1 MSIIDRYLVRQF
13 LRTFVIFFLSFTGLY
28 VVVDTF
34 SNLDDFLAYVEQEGN
49 LVHVLIEYYGY
60 RSLAFFNVTGGVLA
74 LIAAMFTVTGFQRTN
89 EVTAL
94 LAAGISKRR
103 IVKPVLIAAALVSL
117 VAIANREFV
126 VPRVRHELERSA
138 QSLAVDAGATLKPR
152 YDFRTRVFFGGA
164 KTFAHE
170 QRIAKP
176 SLRLSGELIEY
187 GETLAADE
195 AYYVAANEDH
205 PSGYLLRG
213 MTQPK
218 DLATRASLAIDGQT
232 TLFTPLE
239 HAWLRPDEC
248 FLASD
253 IPFEHLT
260 GARSWRQYASTAE
273 LITGLHNESLDLGPD
288 VRVAIHS
295 RFVQP
300 LLDVSLLF
308 LGLPIV
314 LSRENRNVF
323 LAIAMCGGIVLGFML
338 LNLTCQALGSS
349 GWLSPML
356 ASWLPL
362 FVCVPL
368 AALLADPLF
377 E

>member
-13 LRTFVIFFLSFTGLY
+13 LRTFAIFFLSFTGLY

-49 LVHVLIEYYGY
+49 LLNVLTEYYGY
-60 RSLAFFNVTGGVLA
+60 RSLAFFNVTSGVLA

-89 EVTAL
+89 ELTAL

-103 IVKPVLIAAALVSL
+103 IVKPVLIAAALISVL
-117 VAIANREFV
+117 AIANREFV
-126 VPRVRHELERSA
+126 VPRIRHELDRNA
-138 QSLAVDAGATLKPR
+138 QSLSDDAGTTLKPR

-164 KTFAHE
+164 RTFARDR
-170 QRIAKP
+170 RISKP
-176 SLRLSGELIEY
+176 ALRLSGELAEY
-187 GETLAADE
+187 GDSLSAAE
-195 AYYVAANEDH
+195 AYYVDASDDH
-205 PSGYLLRG
+205 PGGYLLRG
-213 MTQPK
+213 VTQPK
-218 DLATRASLAIDGQT
+218 EIATRKPIAIDGET

-248 FLASD
+248 FLASNVT
-253 IPFEHLT
+253 FEHLA

-273 LITGLHNESLDLGPD
+273 LISGLHNDALELGPD
-288 VRVAIHS
+288 IRVAIHS

-300 LLDVSLLF
+300 LLDVALLF

-323 LAIAMCGGIVLGFML
+323 LAIAMCGAIVLGFML
-338 LNLTCQALGSS
+338 LNLACQALGSS
-349 GWLSPML
+349 GWLLPVV